1 MILPFQ
7 IDMRNPIVHM
17 TLWMLIATA
26 GLVTLLL
33 AYMSISVDGRAML
46 YDAVPFFL
54 LGLLF
59 WFFIAIVAAFIW
71 GLVTGALIWM
81 ITFSALVSDRT
92 ITRYYLSVWI
102 WIGLLLLIG
111 NGLIAWLYISN
122 EQWLAF
128 PLTVEP
134 RMRDVLLSLL
144 WMVVVPLIGATRFVD
159 DLKADPRY
167 LRKRAKQEASSVG
180 VDG

>member
-7 IDMRNPIVHM
+7 IDMRNPLVHM
-17 TLWMLIATA
+17 TLWTLIATL
-26 GLVTLLL
+26 GLLALLL
-33 AYMSISVDGRAML
+33 LYVSTSADGRVFL
-46 YDAVPFFL
+46 YQSMPFFL

-59 WFFIAIVAAFIW
+59 WVFIGLVVAFVW
-71 GLVTGALIWM
+71 GLVTGSIIWL

-111 NGLIAWLYISN
+111 NGIIAWLYVSN
-122 EQWLAF
+122 EQWLIF
-128 PLTVEP
+128 PLTLEP
-134 RMRDVLLSLL
+134 RLRDVWLSLL
-144 WMVVVPLIGATRFVD
+144 WMVVIPLIGATRFVD

-167 LRKRAKQEASSVG
+167 LRKRETQTTSAPVES
-180 VDG
+180 